1 MPATIIFD
9 FDGTLAVGNG
19 PVLAYARQVAEVA
32 GEGFLQRVEAGIA
45 DFEAGNSPCRDGYDV
60 VGSLAAA
67 EGVTEAQLGRAYQRS
82 RELLGTEA
90 APVTTMPGL
99 DDFLTGL
106 RRHARLVLATNAP
119 EVGVDAVLDAWGVRE
134 AFDALHFAVGK
145 PAGLA
150 AVVRDTLAEGP
161 VLAVGDIAE
170 YDLAPAR
177 SQGADTALVGA
188 TAADDSITV
197 TMRGRSLADL
207 RTAIESWAAAAA
219 QSSEPPR
226 SDAAGTTRK
235 VVPHHA

>member
-19 PVLAYARQVAEVA
+19 PVLAFARQVAEVA
-32 GEGFLQRVEAGIA
+32 GDGFLQQVEAGLA

-60 VGSLAAA
+60 VGSLATAH
-67 EGVTEAQLGRAYQRS
+67 GVTDAQLSRAYRQS
-82 RELLGTEA
+82 RELLGTDQ

-99 DDFLTGL
+99 DDFLSGL

-119 EVGVDAVLDAWGVRE
+119 EAGVDAVLDSWRVRE
-134 AFDALHFAVGK
+134 AFDALHFEVGK
-145 PAGLA
+145 PAGLT
-150 AVVRDTLAEGP
+150 AVVRETLADGP

-170 YDLAPAR
+170 YDLAPAW

-188 TAADDSITV
+188 TSADDSITV
-197 TMRGRSLADL
+197 TMRGRTLAEL

-226 SDAAGTTRK
+226 SDATGTTRK
-235 VVPHHA
+235 AVPHHA

>member
-32 GEGFLQRVEAGIA
+32 GDGFLQRVEAGIA
-45 DFEAGNSPCRDGYDV
+45 AFEAGNSPYRDGYDV
-60 VGSLAAA
+60 VGSLATAA
-67 EGVTEAQLGRAYQRS
+67 GVTDAQLSRAYQRS
-82 RELLGTEA
+82 RELLGTEQ
-90 APVTTMPGL
+90 APVSTMPGL
-99 DDFLTGL
+99 DGFLSGL

-119 EVGVDAVLDAWGVRE
+119 EVGVDKVLDAWGVRG
-134 AFDALHFAVGK
+134 AFDALHFAIGK

-170 YDLAPAR
+170 YDLAPAW

-207 RTAIESWAAAAA
+207 RTAIETWAAAAA
-219 QSSEPPR
+219 QPPNHR
-226 SDAAGTTRK
+226 AQAAGTTRK
-235 VVPHHA
+235 VAPHHA